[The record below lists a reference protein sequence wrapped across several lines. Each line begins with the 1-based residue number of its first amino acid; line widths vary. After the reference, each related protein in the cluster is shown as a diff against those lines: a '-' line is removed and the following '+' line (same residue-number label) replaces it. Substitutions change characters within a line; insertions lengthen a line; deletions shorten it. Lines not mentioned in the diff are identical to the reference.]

1 MSLNIINY
9 FAWQKLFK
17 AVRDEK
23 MYACLKA
30 LEHFQK
36 NSKGEKGMCHTEQ
49 NNTPRTEFKLPSL
62 W

>member
-30 LEHFQK
+30 IEHFWR
-36 NSKGEKGMCHTEQ
+36 NSGGKYGMRHTEH
-49 NNTPRTEFKLPSL
+49 NDTPRAEFKLPSL